1 MQRTEAITSGQGVLL
16 PESTRKQRKERRIT
30 VAVNSRDRNFGS
42 YPDSNQF
49 RWTFRRPL
57 KDILSIELVS
67 GCVPADL
74 YTIGSAWNR
83 FVFLEN
89 STQYLVSI
97 AVGQYDASGLAAA
110 LATALNGIVGKI
122 NTYTA
127 TVSAA
132 TKKLTVSATGGA
144 TFTFAFSLAALP
156 YTDDIDSNTGAIQSI
171 NCPARLLGFENW
183 NYSSAAGTLTAPNR
197 MDPDAF
203 SQRLYL
209 YLNVD
214 SGQELHRVELGA
226 GRRDCFHVIYL
237 DDTRNGYYYLQKDTY
252 SPVYVSFPAPLA
264 RLSVL
269 DVSLRDEFFRPVD
282 LGKKD
287 YTLIFEI
294 TFLE

>member
-1 MQRTEAITSGQGVLL
+1 MPKDIAITSGQEVLL
-16 PESTRKQRKERRIT
+16 PESSRKQRKERRIT
-30 VAVNSRDRNFGS
+30 VAVNSRDRNLGTA
-42 YPDSNQF
+42 PNSNSF

-57 KDILSIELVS
+57 KDILSVELVS
-67 GCVPADL
+67 GCVPADI
-74 YTIGSAWNR
+74 YTIAPAWSR
-83 FVFLEN
+83 FVFLEGT
-89 STQYLVSI
+89 TQKILTLRS
-97 AVGQYDASGLAAA
+97 GQYDASGLAAEVA
-110 LATALNGIVGKI
+110 VQLNTFGGA

-127 TVSAA
+127 SWSPS
-132 TKKLTVSATGGA
+132 TKLLTVTATGGA
-144 TFTFAFSLAALP
+144 PFGFGFPLSALP

-171 NCPARLLGFENW
+171 NCPARLLGFE
-183 NYSSAAGTLTAPNR
+183 YEVYRSAGGTLTAPNR

-237 DDTRNGYYYLQKDTY
+237 DDKRDGYYYLQKDTY
-252 SPVYVSFPAPLA
+252 SPVFVSFPAPLA
-264 RLSVL
+264 RLSFL
-269 DVSLRDEFFRPVD
+269 DISIRDEFFRLVD

-294 TFLE
+294 TYLD